1 MKRSFQLLT
10 ALLFVSAFGM
20 RLSTVYAQDV
30 LVNVNTT
37 RSPLPPQALNYFEDP
52 GRFFTVSLQ
61 NMSSETLNVFLGVQI
76 EQINPADG
84 VGLTTPI
91 DLMPEQGVVLPPNMT
106 SPRTLNLLELKNLFK
121 HLSTKD
127 IVLTGPSFSDYQ
139 TGTVGLL
146 PEGHYCG
153 KVTVYRLEYGSSNP
167 QVLSNPLTGKCYFDI
182 CYSAAAPII
191 TEPSTL
197 MSNLISNAEINKEA
211 DYVSGGYSVYGQND
225 QSLNAATLDKNS
237 PLFIWREPQLVCSSK
252 KYQYTYTLNLYK
264 ITPGQSPEE
273 AMESRIISYTKS
285 NIMTPQY
292 LIPSTAIP
300 SLLALKSYFVA
311 EVVAEPVVKDLNSEQ
326 YSTVENNGRSPFIV
340 VRLGENGSTI
350 PVVVDTGGGDQKDE
364 EDEKE
369 QSVEEVVK
377 YFLKPP
383 TITTP
388 KDDGSIW
395 AMQLYKENK
404 DSIVLEWTKPT
415 IVSGPADFD
424 GKDTLKYS
432 YNIKAVEVKTG
443 MSLQDII
450 DSKGFQET
458 KNRDV
463 LKDTI
468 HFKNIDKALVPGSV
482 IAVVVTAN
490 CTNEKDVKFDDTN
503 DNVIKV
509 SYLQFTSDEFAPCHP
524 ERDTIKNRE
533 LGVFNEKDLR
543 MMKVQIGQ
551 FPLVLTKAILKEKK
565 YYTGEG
571 YVIWKPWGSTEVK
584 IAVEFD
590 SLFINSDKVV
600 YKGNVRN
607 MKEPTMEDII
617 PYGLFD
623 RIGIG
628 NFVDTNL
635 KQYGPI
641 VSSYL
646 KDDSSIG
653 QYYKYIQDG
662 SRLIDLLCGG
672 ESGPVYLPISLPKEI
687 PSCPVD
693 IQILNCEFSATTA
706 WVNLFGMFKMP
717 ESDITNE
724 QVAAFGLPH
733 QCIGPE
739 SLIEDGDS
747 IVLSLLSDISLNDK
761 KSGGYEFK
769 LKSPSDI
776 SVMDD
781 GCWVSIG
788 KDKAGKWGF
797 KGCMLDL
804 ELAIPDLLKDDGKGN
819 VVKGQAPCARGT
831 VYFHDWADWVATF
844 SMDPFQSEDAPGW
857 SFVAGSGNGKTRGGL
872 SYDHSVIKNPPSFKL
887 PQGYNKQHDKVKTML
902 AKGDNY
908 WQGFYLSNMQVR
920 FPKVFEVDGSDGN
933 EDEAPE
939 PGNAKPAYGR
949 VAVGVEQFIIDDSGI
964 SFTFYGENLL
974 SAHTPKTGGWGIT
987 LDRADL
993 TITQNQFSQTS
1004 IKGTFDVPLFDDD
1017 FAYMFRICNADHGKD
1032 LKYVFEVTPK
1042 DKLNMDF
1049 WLAEVTLD
1057 GKKTHFSVESQ
1068 ADTTQ
1073 VELVMGGSITV
1084 SGTKDKS
1091 VLGFKIPGVH
1101 FEGLRLANFA
1111 EKTGEGKA
1119 LKQGKN
1125 EDKPKE
1131 SKDSKGQVFYT
1142 YNNDDET
1149 FFFSTGAWSLASPE
1163 KNIGGLSFT
1172 LADWGLK
1179 TEGEEMGLH
1188 IKGKIGFVENQFT
1201 AAAALTV
1208 WAKVDL
1214 NKLDLSYK
1222 ETTFDGIE
1230 IHSGFGGVTVDG
1242 SMEVVKEKDVSG
1254 YKGKLKFE
1262 LPGDLFSLE
1271 AEGQFVEKVMS
1282 AEEAQA
1288 AGKEKDADGK
1298 YPSYNSAYFL
1308 GKVGATIPM
1317 GPVSLKD
1324 IEGGF
1329 YFNTNVEKKPTYGT
1343 HGGMFGL
1350 GLASPDG
1357 QGIEGSMNMTVTYD
1371 AVRNELSTFIMKGN
1385 LKAMKGII
1393 NSDAMVRY
1401 RSVWTTDSVEREFQ
1415 LSITLDAKADS
1426 EEAFEKLTG
1435 AKFELPQAL
1444 GDLKEMAD
1452 KNNRKSSGSD
1462 DGGTSLKASCGV
1474 SISLDF
1480 RIKEWYTV
1488 VNKTVNG
1495 KTEQT
1500 KGKRDKLRWHFYLG
1514 EPGTAEQS
1522 DAERQAKRCRIT
1534 IIDFQLGGKDDPVA
1548 CWAKQYAN
1556 AYLCFGNEL
1565 PGNGALPPI
1574 PDEVREFLDGKK
1586 STGKGNSD
1594 KLEKERSS
1602 SSKVFNPDQQTN
1614 SAAIKGGIM
1623 FGAAIGGEFGL
1634 NAVICYAQAKAMAGF
1649 DLVLKQYDESAKCTN
1664 GTRMGDSR
1672 GFYGTGQ
1679 VYAYITGEMGLMINL
1694 WIFKG
1699 KIPLIEAGLGAL
1711 LQGGFP
1717 NPSWFH
1723 GKARAKCKLLGGL
1736 IKFNS
1741 SLEIKAGNVC
1751 IPEFG
1756 NPLDDIKIFEDMTVG
1771 SSDKDEGWNVDNAVS
1786 CYETPAFTTNMVIG
1800 QELRLVDERKRYEM
1814 ADWDEDPSQY
1824 DENAKRSYFFFLDP
1838 VVKMEIYDNLPTSD
1852 DAVPAIKRDIN
1863 YRTTNN
1869 MSFTLLS
1876 GARMEQQKFYKVSMG
1891 GFCKELRSGHL
1902 VDPVFND
1909 EKSHYKDENRPWR
1922 QDTTYYFYTDKY
1934 SATLFEDVVLSE
1946 PRGNNSTAY
1955 KTELNQ
1961 PKLHMIG
1968 ERSADL
1974 ANTDYEYT
1982 ATLEVYNP
1990 IVNDWVFADLNVGPT
2005 LEWDAEAHAYVS
2017 VDEKGKEDR
2026 ESGYIYNKYGAI
2038 VDSVDWVYLNIEK
2051 GYKRILQDAND
2062 ELNVRWRNNLIV
2074 PFSPDEAVEGAKW
2087 FTRATMGSLHQTL
2100 PDDYNDRV
2108 AAARASYA
2116 KNGIQLRGGTGV
2128 TGAPYKL
2135 KKEILRSQNPPTNF
2149 GIAGVAEYSSE
2160 NRRNY
2165 LVYCKQA
2172 SVKVMTANIYHWQG
2186 FFDGIAEHFDL
2197 KTIEGFAQS
2206 AECAKVLINTCYP
2219 PENVT
2224 GGVDVNSLDE
2234 AHQLAADPIFMSLNR
2249 IKYPVHIADPSKY
2262 TTRLDSLINVCKK
2275 ELKKRGITYTSDTE
2289 KYKQICADL
2298 CMDNS
2303 DGPIPDMDI
2312 VMWSE
2317 SFTPA
2322 GVSSDDSSSSN
2333 IVAIN
2338 ISSNDSTG
2346 KTFNPS
2352 KKVDSEK
2359 EFEGYL
2365 KRAEEVVASVRSEI
2379 LSNATSGM
2387 NRSSAQYKFI
2397 VEQTRQAYSL
2407 GNPTTLNELY
2417 DAASAIYAKANGNTA
2432 VSNSVKKTF
2441 NALLEEIA
2449 QTLGVSSSDVKA
2461 PAYKEESTQY
2471 TPETT
2476 VSEVTE
2482 KPVRLKV
2489 TSEEVAKSRKDG
2501 AVKRLTG
2508 STSSG
2513 TSSTST
2519 TSTGSTGTS
2528 TSKSSSTSSTNS
2540 TGSTTTTSST
2550 GLKKASSTVLKKS
2563 SGTTTT
2569 NSSGST
2575 STSSSGSTTTNSSST
2590 TTNSSGT
2597 KVAIPVKRKLRSATD
2612 VPEKEYAGYL
2622 CYVSEDHGHG
2632 PSVPKAAFTAE
2643 PVEPETKVSS
2653 PETPAVPAPPIFDV
2667 GKGMAGKDLSASAV
2681 VAATANLNNNR
2692 AFTNLQISTAQ
2703 TMQLGTTN
2711 MNTNISQVGS
2721 AGKLQS
2727 DNLQVSEISTGHS
2740 SMIANL
2746 SNSVLDGKV
2755 GTVLERG
2762 TFEKI
2767 GGFKGGLHENF
2778 GNKPTITDHI
2788 GAIGGNIDPIGGDYS
2803 NGPGKFGDTGSS
2815 VLDAIN
2821 DMLENSGH
2829 TPEQMATMDQ
2839 SKDIVAEKNAEHDIK
2854 VATAEDQAA
2863 SNAASQIGISDT
2875 GGIGYFFDDAYQP
2888 PETVAN
2894 VGTQY
2899 GYNPPISQDHSSN
2912 VDRMPVKENI
2922 NGAALTDDNDYYFWY
2937 VDKDLSKLKF
2947 NKDSRY
2953 RLTFK
2958 RTDKTKMEAMLN
2970 ELKESYK
2977 QVSSDVTTKNTN
2989 AYGNQKQGQAVDS
3002 TNINSMMQA
3011 YYNQVLYEIG
3021 GDSAEVL
3028 QRKFAEA
3035 KKNSQYETEI
3045 YQINNFYVGEK
3056 NSFAQNG
3063 GLIYEGKY
3071 GTLLKSVEYACNENI
3086 SDYDFIP
3093 DWTEVYR
3100 TLGITD
3106 AGKAVFRWDRTEV
3119 YNKNKEK
3126 LLSKINTALFTDP
3139 YYCMA
3144 YITGYIFCG
3153 GIPLKGSN
3161 YCSSAGYSSAATFK
3175 YKFYD
3180 SKLRDNFIGNG
3191 TYSSGNGIT
3200 FQSRRN
3206 DMKANK
3212 THQSK
3217 ASHRFVESIKT
3228 DIETSYYANN
3238 YIAERINFAANDLN
3252 LLAGLIESLR
3262 KDFYSF
3268 IYDCN
3273 CSYSS
3278 WNEMMESKATR
3289 GDENSAMEYEL
3300 YHIPVIYGLSTG
3312 KEKDNSLTD
3321 AYKYRRASV
3330 MGQLAWDV
3338 FMKILE
3344 NNRPLS
3350 QANYTDSQYST
3361 RYLYS
3366 KYWKSYDIQKVRYNG
3381 FHTRTSGTL
3390 PDGSLYGFDVRP
3402 NTDNTNIVTITV
3414 KNE

>member
-10 ALLFVSAFGM
+10 ALLLVSAFGI
-20 RLSTVYAQDV
+20 RLSTVSAQDV
-30 LVNVNTT
+30 LVNANTT

-61 NMSSETLNVFLGVQI
+61 NMSSETLNIFLGVQI

-91 DLMPEQGVVLPPNMT
+91 DLMPEQGITLPPNMT
-106 SPRTLNLLELKNLFK
+106 SPRTLSLLEMKNLFK

-139 TGTVGLL
+139 SGTVGLL

-153 KVTVYRLEYGSSNP
+153 KVTVYRLEYGSTNP

-191 TEPSTL
+191 TEPSSL
-197 MSNLISNAEINKEA
+197 MSNLISNPEINKEA
-211 DYVSGGYSVYGQND
+211 DFVSAGYSVFGQND
-225 QSLNAATLDKNS
+225 ESLNAATLDKNS
-237 PLFIWREPQLVCSSK
+237 PLFIWREPQLTCSSQ
-252 KYQYTYTLNLYK
+252 KYQYNYTLNLYK

-273 AMESRIISYTKS
+273 AIESHIVSYTKS

-311 EVVAEPVVKDLNSEQ
+311 EVVAEPKVKDLNSEQ
-326 YSTVENNGRSPFIV
+326 YSTVENDGRSPFIV

-350 PVVVDTGGGDQKDE
+350 PVVIDTGDGGQTVDDEDEDE
-364 EDEKE
+364 EE
-369 QSVEEVVK
+369 SVEEVVK
-377 YFLKPP
+377 YFLNPP
-383 TITTP
+383 KITSP

-404 DSIVLEWTKPT
+404 DSIVVEWTKPT
-415 IVSGPADFD
+415 IVSGPADFN
-424 GKDTLKYS
+424 GTDTLKYS

-458 KNRDV
+458 KNRTA

-468 HFKNIDKALVPGSV
+468 HFKNIDKSLVPGSV

-490 CTNEKDVKFDDTN
+490 CTNEKDVKYDDTS

-509 SYLQFTSDEFAPCHP
+509 SYLQFTNDEFAPCHP

-543 MMKVQIGQ
+543 MMRVQIGQ

-590 SLFINSDKVV
+590 SLFINSDKIV

-607 MKEPTMEDII
+607 MKEPVMEDII

-662 SRLIDLLCGG
+662 SRLIDLLCGE
-672 ESGPVYLPISLPKEI
+672 ESGPVYLPIGLPKEI

-717 ESDITNE
+717 ETAATND

-747 IVLSLLSDISLNDK
+747 LVLSLLSDINLNDK
-761 KSGGYEFK
+761 NSGGYVFK
-769 LKSPSDI
+769 LKSPDDI
-776 SVMDD
+776 STMDN
-781 GCWVSIG
+781 GCWVSVG
-788 KDKAGKWGF
+788 KDKAGRWGF
-797 KGCMLDL
+797 KGCMLDI
-804 ELAIPDLLKDDGKGN
+804 EMAIPDLLKDDGRGN
-819 VVKGQAPCARGT
+819 VVKGQDPCARGT
-831 VYFHDWADWVATF
+831 VYFHDWSDWVATF

-857 SFVAGSGNGKTRGGL
+857 TFVVGSGNGKTRGGL
-872 SYDHSVIKNPPSFKL
+872 SYDHSVIKNPPSFTFPK
-887 PQGYNKQHDKVKTML
+887 GYNKQHDKVKTAL
-902 AKGDNY
+902 AKGDTY

-920 FPKVFEVDGSDGN
+920 FPKVFEVEGGDGN

-949 VAVGVEQFIIDDSGI
+949 VAIGVEKFIIDDSGI
-964 SFTFYGENLL
+964 CFTFYGENLL
-974 SAHTPKTGGWGIT
+974 SAKAGGWGIT

-993 TITQNQFSQTS
+993 TITQSKFSQTS
-1004 IKGTFDVPLFDDD
+1004 IKGLFDVPLFDDD
-1017 FAYMFRICNADHGKD
+1017 FAYKFSIINSDHAKD
-1032 LKYVFEVTPK
+1032 LKYVFEVTPN

-1049 WLAEVTLD
+1049 WLAEVTLPE
-1057 GKKTHFSVESQ
+1057 KLTHFSVESQ

-1073 VELVMGGSITV
+1073 VELVMGGDITIN
-1084 SGTKDKS
+1084 GTKDKDI
-1091 VLGFKIPGVH
+1091 LGFKIPGVH
-1101 FEGLRLANFA
+1101 FEGMRLANFA
-1111 EKTGEGKA
+1111 EKTGDGKS

-1125 EDKPKE
+1125 ESNPKE
-1131 SKDSKGQVFYT
+1131 SKDSKGNVLYT
-1142 YNNDDET
+1142 YNNDAET

-1163 KNIGGLSFT
+1163 KSLGGLDFT
-1172 LADWGLK
+1172 LKDWGLK
-1179 TEGEEMGLH
+1179 TNDKDMGLNV
-1188 IKGKIGFVENQFT
+1188 KGQINFVGEQFA

-1208 WAKVDL
+1208 WAEVDL
-1214 NKLDLSYK
+1214 DNLDIKYK
-1222 ETTFDGIE
+1222 TTTFEGIE
-1230 IHSGFGGVTVDG
+1230 VHSGFGGVTVDG
-1242 SMEVVKEKDVSG
+1242 SLTVYPNSDDMKA
-1254 YKGKLKFE
+1254 KGFKGSLKFA
-1262 LPGDLFSLE
+1262 LPGDLFTLE
-1271 AEGQFVEKVMS
+1271 AEGQFVEQRMTQK
-1282 AEEAQA
+1282 EADA
-1288 AGKEKDADGK
+1288 AGKEKDEDGN
-1298 YPSYNSAYFL
+1298 YPTYNSAYFL

-1317 GPVSLKD
+1317 GPVSLKE
-1324 IEGGF
+1324 IQGGF
-1329 YFNTNVEKKPTYGT
+1329 YFNTNVKKEPTYGT

-1350 GLASPDG
+1350 GLASTDG
-1357 QGIEGSMNMTVTYD
+1357 GAIEGKMDMTVTYD
-1371 AVRNELSTFIMKGN
+1371 AVNKRLSTFIMRGN

-1393 NSDAMVRY
+1393 NADAMVRY
-1401 RSVWTTDSVEREFQ
+1401 HSFMTEAKDSLEREFQ
-1415 LSITLDAKADS
+1415 LSITLDATADS
-1426 EEAFEKLTG
+1426 QEAFEKLLGDGT
-1435 AKFELPQAL
+1435 KFEIPQAI

-1452 KNNRKSSGSD
+1452 KNENKTKDSKDD
-1462 DGGTSLKASCGV
+1462 DGGSSLKASCGV

-1480 RIKEWYTV
+1480 RIKEWYKV
-1488 VNKTVNG
+1488 INKTVNG
-1495 KTEQT
+1495 KTEYVIP
-1500 KGKRDKLRWHFYLG
+1500 DKSDKVRWHFYLG
-1514 EPGTAEQS
+1514 EPGTADQTEEQ
-1522 DAERQAKRCRIT
+1522 RLKKRCRIT

-1548 CWAKQYAN
+1548 CWGKLYAN

-1574 PDEVREFLDGKK
+1574 PDRVREFLDGKQ
-1586 STGKGNSD
+1586 SSGKNNSQR
-1594 KLEKERSS
+1594 LEKERSS
-1602 SSKVFNPDQQTN
+1602 ASKEFNPDQQTN
-1614 SAAIKGGIM
+1614 NAPIKGGIM
-1623 FGAAIGGEFGL
+1623 FGAAVGGEFGL
-1634 NAVICYAQAKAMAGF
+1634 NAVICYAQAEADAGF
-1649 DLVLKQYDESAKCTN
+1649 DLVLKQYDENAKCTN
-1664 GTRMGDSR
+1664 GSRMGDSR

-1679 VYAYITGEMGLMINL
+1679 VYAYIAGEMGLMINL

-1800 QELRLVDERKRYEM
+1800 QELRLVDEKKRYEM
-1814 ADWDEDPSQY
+1814 ADWDEDPGQY
-1824 DENAKRSYFFFLDP
+1824 DKNAQRSYFFFLDP
-1838 VVKMEIYDNLPTSD
+1838 VVKMEIFDNLPTSD
-1852 DAVPAIKRDIN
+1852 DAVPAIKRDIS

-1869 MSFTLLS
+1869 MSYTLLC

-1891 GFCKELRSGHL
+1891 GYCKELREGKL

-1909 EKSHYKDENRPWR
+1909 EESNYKDVHRAWR

-1961 PKLHMIG
+1961 PKLHMKG

-2005 LEWDAEAHAYVS
+2005 LEWDSEAHAYVS
-2017 VDEKGKEDR
+2017 VDEKGNEDR
-2026 ESGYIYNKYGAI
+2026 KSGYTYNKYGAI

-2062 ELNVRWRNNLIV
+2062 ELNVHWRNNLIV

-2087 FTRATMGSLHQTL
+2087 YTRATMGSLHETL
-2100 PDDYNDRV
+2100 PDDYYDRV
-2108 AAARASYA
+2108 AAAKASYA
-2116 KNGIQLRGGTGV
+2116 KNGIQLRGGTGG
-2128 TGAPYKL
+2128 TGARYNWDKA
-2135 KKEILRSQNPPTNF
+2135 ILRSQNPPTNF
-2149 GIAGVAEYSSE
+2149 GVAGVAEYSTE

-2172 SVKVMTANIYHWQG
+2172 SLKVNTATFYHWQG

-2206 AECAKVLINTCYP
+2206 AECAKVLISTCYP

-2234 AHQLAADPIFMSLNR
+2234 AHQLAVNPIFMSLNR
-2249 IKYPVHIADPSKY
+2249 IKYPVHVADPSKY

-2312 VMWSE
+2312 VMFGSKP
-2317 SFTPA
+2317 FAT
-2322 GVSSDDSSSSN
+2322 SSDDSSSGT
-2333 IVAIN
+2333 
-2338 ISSNDSTG
+2338 ISVTPIHKVGSDSSSETSSGSG
-2346 KTFNPS
+2346 KTFVSSTTLNEY
-2352 KKVDSEK
+2352 V
-2359 EFEGYL
+2359 
-2365 KRAEEVVASVRSEI
+2365 KRTQTVVASVRSEA
-2379 LSNATSGM
+2379 LSGITSGSGLSATIVRTLE
-2387 NRSSAQYKFI
+2387 NRVK
-2397 VEQTRQAYSL
+2397 TLYSL
-2407 GNPTTLNELY
+2407 GEPTSMSDLY
-2417 DAASAIYAKANGNTA
+2417 EKASAIYSSAYTNTS
-2432 VSNSVKKTF
+2432 VSDKVKNTF
-2441 NALLEEIA
+2441 YNLLVEIA
-2449 QTLGVSSSDVKA
+2449 EKAGVSSSGLKV
-2461 PAYKEESTQY
+2461 PAKSSGSSGY

-2476 VSEVTE
+2476 TSTVTK
-2482 KPVRLKV
+2482 KPVQINESVKLEGKTKATVTKDASALKKAA
-2489 TSEEVAKSRKDG
+2489 S
-2501 AVKRLTG
+2501 LT
-2508 STSSG
+2508 
-2513 TSSTST
+2513 T
-2519 TSTGSTGTS
+2519 TKSTGT
-2528 TSKSSSTSSTNS
+2528 TSAKS
-2540 TGSTTTTSST
+2540 TGTTATKSTGTTVTKSTGTTTT
-2550 GLKKASSTVLKKS
+2550 KS

-2569 NSSGST
+2569 NSTGTTT
-2575 STSSSGSTTTNSSST
+2575 SKSSGTTTNSTST
-2590 TTNSSGT
+2590 TTASPLK
-2597 KVAIPVKRKLRSATD
+2597 KVKLRSEAD

-2622 CYVSEDHGHG
+2622 CYVSVEDRGHG
-2632 PSVPKAAFTAE
+2632 PSVPIPDDAE
-2643 PVEPETKVSS
+2643 DPVEPETKTPV
-2653 PETPAVPAPPIFDV
+2653 PETPTVPAPPFIDMG
-2667 GKGMAGKDLSASAV
+2667 GKMAGKDMSASV
-2681 VAATANLNNNR
+2681 VIAAAANLNNS
-2692 AFTNLQISTAQ
+2692 AGFTNLQIGTAQ
-2703 TMQLGTTN
+2703 EMQLGSSN
-2711 MNTNISQVGS
+2711 MHVGNLQLSQS
-2721 AGKLQS
+2721 ENMQAG
-2727 DNLQVSEISTGHS
+2727 NLQVSHISTGS
-2740 SMIANL
+2740 SNMIENL
-2746 SNSVLDGKV
+2746 STSILDGSL
-2755 GTVLERG
+2755 GTIIENRG
-2762 TFEKI
+2762 WSKGGIGI
-2767 GGFKGGLHENF
+2767 GGIGGSDKG
-2778 GNKPTITDHI
+2778 PAITDHL
-2788 GAIGGNIDPIGGDYS
+2788 GALGGNIDPIGGDYTD
-2803 NGPGKFGDTGSS
+2803 GPGIFGGSGSS
-2815 VLDAIN
+2815 AIDAIN
-2821 DMLENSGH
+2821 DMLGQTGH
-2829 TPEQMATMDQ
+2829 SFEQMATMDQ
-2839 SKDIVAEKNAEHDIK
+2839 SKEVVAEKNTEHDIK
-2854 VATAEDQAA
+2854 VATAQDQAA
-2863 SNAASQIGISDT
+2863 SNAASQIGISDS
-2875 GGIGYFFDDAYQP
+2875 GDIGDFFSSAYQP
-2888 PETVAN
+2888 PEPVAYA
-2894 VGTQY
+2894 GTQY
-2899 GYNPPISQDHSSN
+2899 GYNPPLSDKHTSS
-2912 VDRMPVKENI
+2912 VDQMPVKENM
-2922 NGAALTDDNDYYFWY
+2922 NGASLTDDDDFYYWY

-2947 NKDSRY
+2947 DKNSRY

-2989 AYGNQKQGQAVDS
+2989 VYGNQKQGQAVDS

-3035 KKNSQYETEI
+3035 KKNSQYETEV
-3045 YQINNFYVGEK
+3045 YQINDFYVGEK
-3056 NSFAQNG
+3056 SSFAQNG

-3071 GTLLKSVEYACNENI
+3071 GTVLKSVKYACDENI
-3086 SDYDFIP
+3086 SDYSFIP
-3093 DWTEVYR
+3093 DWTDVYK

-3106 AGKAVFRWDRTEV
+3106 KGSAVFRWDRTE
-3119 YNKNKEK
+3119 YNKKKDEILNMV
-3126 LLSKINTALFTDP
+3126 NPALFTDP
-3139 YYCMA
+3139 YYCLA

-3153 GIPLKGSN
+3153 GINLKGSN
-3161 YCSSAGYSSAATFK
+3161 YCSSAGYSPAATVK
-3175 YKFYD
+3175 YTFGD

-3191 TYSSGNGIT
+3191 IYSSGNGIT

-3206 DMKANK
+3206 DMKANN

-3217 ASHRFVESIKT
+3217 SSHRFVESIIT
-3228 DIETSYYANN
+3228 DIETNYYENH
-3238 YIAERINFAANDLN
+3238 YIASRFNFTYNDVS

-3262 KDFYSF
+3262 EDFCSF

-3273 CSYSS
+3273 CSFSS
-3278 WNEMMESKATR
+3278 WETMMESNATR
-3289 GDENSAMEYEL
+3289 GDEDSALEYEL

-3312 KEKDNSLTD
+3312 KEKDNSLPD
-3321 AYKYRRASV
+3321 AYIRNRSSV

-3344 NNRPLS
+3344 RSRSLTEAP
-3350 QANYTDSQYST
+3350 YTDTRSST
-3361 RYLYS
+3361 RMAYQN
-3366 KYWKSYDIQKVRYNG
+3366 YWTSYDIQQVRYNG

-3402 NTDNTNIVTITV
+3402 DTDYWNVVTKTV